1 MMRGRFSIVFAGVCA
16 MSFGDRVIDVP
27 VGRSL
32 AMGTFLFSDLEG
44 MNQGGSRD
52 RYFAYAPLVGLEF
65 GIRQRIRPFESG
77 HTTFDFAYNFVAPV
91 AGFSPGISVGVL
103 DGLNETLDGRRTYL
117 AVTFRELLDVG
128 NKGANSE
135 LTMGVQFGQL
145 NSGFVGVMLPLSNN
159 FKFLVEHNGARIST
173 GFEFAIDKSI
183 RARAITQDGLF
194 LLGLN
199 LSRRF

>member
-1 MMRGRFSIVFAGVCA
+1 MRGWMSIVFAGVCA
-16 MSFGDRVIDVP
+16 MSFGDRIIDVP

-32 AMGTFLFSDLEG
+32 AMGTFQFSDLEG

-52 RYFAYAPLVGLEF
+52 RYFAYAPLLGLEF
-65 GIRQRIRPFESG
+65 GIRQRVRPLESG
-77 HTTFDFAYNFVAPV
+77 HATFDFAYNFVAPV
-91 AGFSPGISVGVL
+91 AGFSPGISVGML
-103 DGLNETLDGRRTYL
+103 DSLNETLDGRRTYM

-128 NKGANSE
+128 SKGANGE
-135 LTMGVQFGQL
+135 VTMGVQFGHL
-145 NSGFVGVMLPLSNN
+145 NTGFVGATVPLSNN

-173 GFEFAIDKSI
+173 GFEIAFDKSI